1 MVWSNW
7 IYWVGCAAYSA
18 IGVAL
23 VESPSVVASHGVD
36 RGLGGRN
43 VPIDEYDAR
52 NGGRNTG
59 ECHHTGGGRAGDY
72 IYNSETTFDIVF

>member
-1 MVWSNW
+1 MVRTNR
-7 IYWVGCAAYSA
+7 IYWVGGAAYSA

-23 VESPSVVASHGVD
+23 VESPSAVAGHGFD
-36 RGLGGRN
+36 WGLGGRN

-52 NGGRNTG
+52 NGGHNTG